1 MESRQYCDQRTLEA
15 AALPPPPSFFW
26 EGGWIDMTIL
36 PSFWIRF
43 FVRDNT
49 SFFSPFGVSAASC
62 LETVSWG
69 QELRSSG
76 SGLCTRYASDY
87 SETNNWRK
95 RNDILVWHNGRAATS
110 QWFKKSSIVFFF
122 CFFFCIFLLHFWQ
135 FVLSQDDFYSSFT
148 FQLYTVQRDRGCLP
162 KVIQQT
168 NSDQLV
174 YIYFFFTF
182 HFAKCRWAVVK
193 LDLGYYLLLT
203 IHLNQNGDG

>member
-110 QWFKKSSIVFFF
+110 QWFKKSSIHRFFLFYFLHFFVTLLTVRFVPRWFLLIIYISTVYCTKRQGLPAQSHSADKLWPISIYIFFF
-122 CFFFCIFLLHFWQ
+122 YFSFCQ
-135 FVLSQDDFYSSFT
+135 M
-148 FQLYTVQRDRGCLP
+148 
-162 KVIQQT
+162 
-168 NSDQLV
+168 
-174 YIYFFFTF
+174 
-182 HFAKCRWAVVK
+182 
-193 LDLGYYLLLT
+193 
-203 IHLNQNGDG
+203 